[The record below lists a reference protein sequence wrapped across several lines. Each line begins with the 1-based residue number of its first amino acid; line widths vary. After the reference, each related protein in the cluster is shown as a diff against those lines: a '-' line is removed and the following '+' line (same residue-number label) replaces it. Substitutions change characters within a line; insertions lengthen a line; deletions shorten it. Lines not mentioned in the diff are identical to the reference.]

1 MPSAGSEATEA
12 QSGVS
17 TGNLGHLPWQ
27 QIPKFV
33 PGTTNVD
40 EYVSR
45 MKFLKELWPEDQLHL
60 LGPRAALQVEGSAF
74 QKISRLSPE
83 KLRQPDGVK
92 ILVETLGGSWG
103 RTAMEE
109 KYHYF
114 EQAIFQVMQRNDETN
129 DSYVSRHDA
138 YFEELLARG
147 VTIEQVRAY
156 VLLRHSQLAPDDKK
170 RVVVESQG
178 DLKYNETVKAIR
190 LLGSKFFGELQA
202 KNSTSQG
209 RMAERNRVYDVNFTE
224 EDGQDETYYSAT
236 QDEEPDDED
245 LLCYF
250 LEQNDPD
257 AVYITEFEDSIVDAI
272 QESDLAP
279 VYISYQEAR
288 QKLRDKA
295 KARGFWGPSKGR
307 GKSKHSGK
315 KGKGGPISVSS
326 SWGMGRNRSLADR
339 IANSSCRLCGARG
352 HWKRECPR
360 RQASDGREDQRNEVT
375 HYTTESPQ
383 TNSPYFPEILHEM
396 PQDAAYYMDS
406 DESRMEDDRD
416 EDFSGMSRHVAAN
429 ESENLIQPVEANCF
443 MAFLPKLD
451 KGPSFKEVVASKLL
465 MCARKNGRC
474 TRDVARTGSEQSILS
489 RGRVPKVLHSSKP
502 IEDEDC
508 VFIATTGS
516 EGVLDTGASRT
527 VVGSNRV
534 PSILKG
540 LDAEVRAGVR
550 KTASEV
556 VFKFG
561 NSGTLKSKHALLL
574 PTSESTWVRVEV
586 IPGDTPLLI
595 SNRLL
600 HELDAVIHVRKGYLQ
615 LPDKRVP
622 LRKDAKGLSVVDLSA
637 LLCTTSADC
646 LQAAVTQDT
655 NRQIP
660 PTNVEDKSGQPP
672 TAQQATSS
680 AQHPSS
686 AACLQHAGFESKGG
700 AKAPGQPSRSRCGC
714 HPVGLRRSGSQ
725 RGADSARRIPRGH
738 GHSARGNRDAQRLG
752 SSATASRQAQSQV
765 TQCRIRSRPRLC
777 SLNGQKNHV
786 DQRVGEILP
795 AVQHRE
801 TSSNGSRREG
811 EEGQGEGEPP
821 GDGQAEGHQDSR
833 RQRDGSRDED
843 GSSQP
848 RGVGHGGVEAVPGD
862 RFKRLGIGSVSGPEF
877 QSFSLD
883 QADQHGADEWSHE
896 GRHVGG
902 EEARVVDSSG
912 APAPRT
918 RAVAADSRGR
928 PEVSAT
934 SSTLNPEMEDQV
946 LRLQELCKQIDA
958 CAFQIEEQLGQ
969 LNQDTEFHDWMQYKL
984 PRLDVLEVTLTDHSL
999 GNAVRRRQGRVVSI
1013 KTFNVNKVWQ
1023 MMNMYEPRHL
1033 WIDCGSAIPSKVF
1046 GSKTTL
1052 LDLYE
1057 HQVELGRH
1065 FHLCCDRNI
1074 FEDSSLTGDPELQ
1087 AILEETLC
1095 ARHGPIKGVSQ
1106 GRMEGNNFL
1115 NRTRYVYTTS
1125 RAVHHAVDTRKA
1137 QPILSKQHRQQH
1149 LSGASTSQHVTTRQ
1163 LRLAETAA
1171 AALSSDHS
1179 YPLVLSEL
1187 LVASHKRE
1195 GDVNMENSDDP
1206 FHHAQQVV
1214 KRRRLWRKQPPP
1226 PVQRQP
1232 EDPVGSWGEL
1242 FRRLGAR
1249 VKTRG
1254 RFYFDEG
1261 DEVVAAAQRLTP
1273 HFQVK
1278 HVVMARGTNRV
1289 QLPKPGFDVGDI
1301 PLRQTIVV
1309 SRQDGKV
1316 RVDGEPEQWTRAP
1329 KYKRWRSAIPAR
1341 ISLTAYG
1348 APRQYRAPPQQV
1360 EPQRELDRDRS
1371 MPMGQNAVQLE
1382 SPVSA
1387 PPGVNGGPPP
1397 LVSRSA
1403 SDQSD
1408 ASATLPAGLE
1418 QGYPPLMIPR
1428 HGPGYLALSEN
1439 EKREVGRLHQNLGH
1453 PDAVVMAKFLE
1464 ERKADPRIIQGA
1476 KDYTCSACVE
1486 TVPGPKPARPAS
1498 IHVDGDFGDVVGMD
1512 VAYWT
1517 GKSGQQYMFTH
1528 IIDEATLFHQ
1538 ATATGRTVEDQYEAL
1553 TDSWTKWAGP
1563 CQFLYLDPA
1572 GEYIGDAWREKI
1584 QRDGICVKVAAGES
1598 HWQVGRVESHGKIL
1612 KGMLTRMDSE
1622 ETISSDADFRQCL
1635 RAAIQAKNSLSR
1647 VRGFTPEQAVF
1658 GKSSRLPASLISD
1671 EQAASHALADSSLP
1685 EGLAFRQSLFRRE
1698 QARAAFARVD
1708 NDGSYRRALLRKT
1721 RASLPTFAAGSWV
1734 LYWRQ

>member
-1 MPSAGSEATEA
+1 MQRAMPSAGSEATEA

-17 TGNLGHLPWQ
+17 TENLGHLPWQ

-138 YFEELLARG
+138 HFEELLARG

-156 VLLRHSQLAPDDKK
+156 ALLRHSQLAPDDKK

-315 KGKGGPISVSS
+315 KGKGGSISGSS

-700 AKAPGQPSRSRCGC
+700 TKAPGQPSRSRCGC
-714 HPVGLRRSGSQ
+714 R
-725 RGADSARRIPRGH
+725 
-738 GHSARGNRDAQRLG
+738 
-752 SSATASRQAQSQV
+752 
-765 TQCRIRSRPRLC
+765 
-777 SLNGQKNHV
+777 
-786 DQRVGEILP
+786 
-795 AVQHRE
+795 
-801 TSSNGSRREG
+801 
-811 EEGQGEGEPP
+811 
-821 GDGQAEGHQDSR
+821 
-833 RQRDGSRDED
+833 
-843 GSSQP
+843 
-848 RGVGHGGVEAVPGD
+848 
-862 RFKRLGIGSVSGPEF
+862 
-877 QSFSLD
+877 
-883 QADQHGADEWSHE
+883 QHG
-896 GRHVGG
+896 
-902 EEARVVDSSG
+902 
-912 APAPRT
+912 
-918 RAVAADSRGR
+918 
-928 PEVSAT
+928 
-934 SSTLNPEMEDQV
+934 
-946 LRLQELCKQIDA
+946 K
-958 CAFQIEEQLGQ
+958 
-969 LNQDTEFHDWMQYKL
+969 
-984 PRLDVLEVTLTDHSL
+984 
-999 GNAVRRRQGRVVSI
+999 
-1013 KTFNVNKVWQ
+1013 
-1023 MMNMYEPRHL
+1023 
-1033 WIDCGSAIPSKVF
+1033 
-1046 GSKTTL
+1046 
-1052 LDLYE
+1052 
-1057 HQVELGRH
+1057 
-1065 FHLCCDRNI
+1065 
-1074 FEDSSLTGDPELQ
+1074 
-1087 AILEETLC
+1087 
-1095 ARHGPIKGVSQ
+1095 
-1106 GRMEGNNFL
+1106 
-1115 NRTRYVYTTS
+1115 
-1125 RAVHHAVDTRKA
+1125 
-1137 QPILSKQHRQQH
+1137 
-1149 LSGASTSQHVTTRQ
+1149 
-1163 LRLAETAA
+1163 
-1171 AALSSDHS
+1171 
-1179 YPLVLSEL
+1179 
-1187 LVASHKRE
+1187 
-1195 GDVNMENSDDP
+1195 
-1206 FHHAQQVV
+1206 
-1214 KRRRLWRKQPPP
+1214 
-1226 PVQRQP
+1226 
-1232 EDPVGSWGEL
+1232 
-1242 FRRLGAR
+1242 FR
-1249 VKTRG
+1249 
-1254 RFYFDEG
+1254 
-1261 DEVVAAAQRLTP
+1261 
-1273 HFQVK
+1273 
-1278 HVVMARGTNRV
+1278 
-1289 QLPKPGFDVGDI
+1289 
-1301 PLRQTIVV
+1301 
-1309 SRQDGKV
+1309 
-1316 RVDGEPEQWTRAP
+1316 
-1329 KYKRWRSAIPAR
+1329 
-1341 ISLTAYG
+1341 
-1348 APRQYRAPPQQV
+1348 
-1360 EPQRELDRDRS
+1360 
-1371 MPMGQNAVQLE
+1371 
-1382 SPVSA
+1382 
-1387 PPGVNGGPPP
+1387 
-1397 LVSRSA
+1397 
-1403 SDQSD
+1403 
-1408 ASATLPAGLE
+1408 
-1418 QGYPPLMIPR
+1418 
-1428 HGPGYLALSEN
+1428 
-1439 EKREVGRLHQNLGH
+1439 
-1453 PDAVVMAKFLE
+1453 
-1464 ERKADPRIIQGA
+1464 
-1476 KDYTCSACVE
+1476 
-1486 TVPGPKPARPAS
+1486 
-1498 IHVDGDFGDVVGMD
+1498 
-1512 VAYWT
+1512 
-1517 GKSGQQYMFTH
+1517 
-1528 IIDEATLFHQ
+1528 
-1538 ATATGRTVEDQYEAL
+1538 
-1553 TDSWTKWAGP
+1553 
-1563 CQFLYLDPA
+1563 
-1572 GEYIGDAWREKI
+1572 
-1584 QRDGICVKVAAGES
+1584 
-1598 HWQVGRVESHGKIL
+1598 
-1612 KGMLTRMDSE
+1612 
-1622 ETISSDADFRQCL
+1622 
-1635 RAAIQAKNSLSR
+1635 
-1647 VRGFTPEQAVF
+1647 
-1658 GKSSRLPASLISD
+1658 
-1671 EQAASHALADSSLP
+1671 
-1685 EGLAFRQSLFRRE
+1685 
-1698 QARAAFARVD
+1698 
-1708 NDGSYRRALLRKT
+1708 
-1721 RASLPTFAAGSWV
+1721 
-1734 LYWRQ
+1734 